1 MLPHR
6 EEALASWLKKRL
18 DEQKMPVGHDVA
30 GIEPMLPAAV
40 LIGIVTH
47 LSGPTVLLT
56 QRSLHLSKH
65 PGQVS
70 FPGGAIEPEDA
81 NAVAAALREA
91 HEEIGLSRKQVRV
104 LGEMGDYVTASAF
117 RVTPVVGL
125 IRPGFLLKPDPRE
138 VASVFE
144 LPLMT
149 LIDPGRYERR
159 WVMRSGLRVRS
170 HFIELDGITVWGA
183 TAGMLVGLGRL
194 LGIKGEPT
202 ETEKVHNL

>member
-1 MLPHR
+1 MLPHGD
-6 EEALASWLKKRL
+6 EALANWLKKRL
-18 DEQKMPVGHDVA
+18 ERANESAGHDIA

-56 QRSLHLSKH
+56 RRALNLNKH

-81 NAVAAALREA
+81 DAVAAALRET
-91 HEEIGLSRKQVRV
+91 HEEIGLMPERVRV
-104 LGEMGDYVTASAF
+104 LGEMGSYVTASAF

-125 IRPGFLLKPDPRE
+125 VRPGFLLKPDPRE
-138 VASVFE
+138 VAEVFE
-144 LPLMT
+144 LPLAA
-149 LIDPGRYERR
+149 LIDPGHYERR
-159 WVMRSGLRVRS
+159 WVMRSGMRVRS
-170 HFIELDGITVWGA
+170 HFIELEGITVWGA

-194 LGIKGEPT
+194 LGMKGEPV
-202 ETEKVHNL
+202 ETDKIHTL